1 MGTDMVEQ
9 APDARE
15 TQIPEAG
22 WLSKSRQ
29 TTGRNWLLSSHS
41 VASVNQTQVARLD
54 S

>member
-22 WLSKSRQ
+22 WLTSLDRQ
-29 TTGRNWLLSSHS
+29 PVVTGFSPPTLWPL
-41 VASVNQTQVARLD
+41 
-54 S
+54 

>member
-22 WLSKSRQ
+22 WHVLLYTTLCHHTIPFSGTQLSHHMKEN
-29 TTGRNWLLSSHS
+29 TT
-41 VASVNQTQVARLD
+41 
-54 S
+54 